1 MQKVNWHILSTRPLS
16 QQIVDDALQQG
27 IAIEEASFIETEPT
41 IDPILQKEIKTFSK
55 QKLTAVFTS
64 MNAVEAVAEVI
75 KEKVTWTVYSIGSA
89 TEKLVEEKLGVAV
102 KKSAAYAAELADKII
117 EDKPEKIH
125 FFCGNI
131 RRDLLPQK
139 LTKAGIKVTEKVV
152 YKTIET
158 PKRILRRFDG
168 ILFYSP
174 SAVESFFS
182 VNEVDSETQLFAI
195 GTTTA
200 EALQPYTSQNVI
212 IATQPGKESLV
223 QQAIR
228 HFNTKTNE

>member
-1 MQKVNWHILSTRPLS
+1 MQKSSWHILSTRPLS
-16 QQIVDDALQQG
+16 KEIVEQASQQG
-27 IAIEEASFIETEPT
+27 IEIEEASFIETVPI
-41 IDPILQKEIKTFSK
+41 IDQKLQKEIKTFSG

-64 MNAVEAVAEVI
+64 MNAVEAVADVI
-75 KEKVTWTVYSIGSA
+75 KQKVDWTVYSIGSA
-89 TEKLVEEKLGVAV
+89 TQKLVEEKLGVEV
-102 KKSAAYAAELADKII
+102 KASAAYAAELADKII
-117 EDKPEKIH
+117 ADAPAEVY

-139 LTKAGIKVTEKVV
+139 LKVAGIKVHESIV

-182 VNEVDSETQLFAI
+182 VNTIDDKTQLFAI

-200 EALQPYTSQNVI
+200 EALQPYSQKNVI
-212 IATQPGKESLV
+212 IANSPGKEALV

-228 HFNTKTNE
+228 YFNKKRNE

>member
-16 QQIVDDALQQG
+16 QQIVEQALQKG
-27 IAIEEASFIETEPT
+27 IAIEEVSFIETEPI
-41 IDPILQKEIKTFSK
+41 IDENLQKEIKTFST
-55 QKLTAVFTS
+55 QKLTVVFTS
-64 MNAVEAVAEVI
+64 MNAVDAVADVV
-75 KEKVTWTVYSIGSA
+75 KEKVDWTVYSIGSA
-89 TEKLVEEKLGVAV
+89 TEKLVEKRLGVAV

-117 EDKPEKIH
+117 EDKPAEVH

-139 LTKAGIKVTEKVV
+139 LSEAGIKVTEIVV

-158 PKRILRRFDG
+158 PKRISRRFDA

-174 SAVESFFS
+174 SAVASFFS
-182 VNEVDSETQLFAI
+182 ANSVDEKTQLFAI

-200 EALQPYTSQNVI
+200 EAIQPYSNKPVI
-212 IATQPGKESLV
+212 IAAQPGKEGLV

-228 HFNTKTNE
+228 HFNTKTNL